1 MLYKKCR
8 YCGFAK
14 NLMEQRIVKKI
25 YRILVHSEH
34 LHMQIQQNSP
44 SCAQENL
51 HIQLK
56 KDQSPAIFS
65 LAYSKVQYEHGQF
78 WKRIFH
84 TNQ

>member
-1 MLYKKCR
+1 
-8 YCGFAK
+8 
-14 NLMEQRIVKKI
+14 
-25 YRILVHSEH
+25 
-34 LHMQIQQNSP
+34 MQIQQNSP

-51 HIQLK
+51 HIELK

-84 TNQ
+84 NQSINNKFPVLYMSQT